1 MGKGNG
7 NAGLYSCHKQGGS
20 QAWMFTREGRIR
32 SDDACLSWTRGERS
46 GKIKKPRCVSRDFS
60 TVDQQ
65 KWLFSKEV

>member
-1 MGKGNG
+1 
-7 NAGLYSCHKQGGS
+7 
-20 QAWMFTREGRIR
+20 MFTREGRIR